1 MIEKLLEERGAQH
14 GRWADHSDI
23 AQQFKELAAARFY
36 DKLSRSQR
44 EALEMIF
51 HKIGRILAGNPNH
64 RDHWDDIAGYA
75 TLASKEI
82 GGDAGPLTDWTDVK
96 NRPLHALTESLLK
109 K

>member
-1 MIEKLLEERGAQH
+1 MIEKLLEERGRVH
-14 GRWADHSDI
+14 GAWADHSDMAQRLKETAI
-23 AQQFKELAAARFY
+23 AQGW

-82 GGDAGPLTDWTDVK
+82 PSTSIHDIMS
-96 NRPLHALTESLLK
+96 NRVLLNEGLSK